1 MISSK
6 LALNQYVFLFIIG
19 DIALEQASRDM

>member
-19 DIALEQASRDM
+19 DFVLKQASKDM